1 MTAYNRGD
9 IVLVPFPFSNQT
21 TTKKRPA
28 IIISSA
34 RYNAA
39 SQDIIIMAVTSR
51 LEKVLSIGECRIHNW
66 QEAGLLKPSSIKPVL
81 STIEQ
86 KLVLKKLGSLSID
99 DLTSL
104 NAALKNLLE
113 I

>member
-21 TTKKRPA
+21 TIKKRPA
-28 IIISSA
+28 VIISSA

-51 LEKVLSIGECRIHNW
+51 LEKVFDIGECRIQNW
-66 QEAGLLKPSSIKPVL
+66 KEGGLLKPSSIKPAL

-86 KLVLKKLGSLSID
+86 QLVLKKLGSLSIE

-104 NAALKNLLE
+104 NAALKDLLE
-113 I
+113 L

>member
-9 IVLVPFPFSNQT
+9 IVLVPFPFSNQI

-28 IIISSA
+28 VIISSA

-39 SQDIIIMAVTSR
+39 SKDIIIMAVTDR
-51 LEKVLSIGECRIHNW
+51 LENIIDIGECRIHNW
-66 QEAGLLKPSSIKPVL
+66 KECGLLKPSSTKPAL

-86 KLVLKKLGSLSID
+86 QLVLKKLGSLSAD

-104 NAALKNLLE
+104 NAALKDLLE
-113 I
+113 L